1 VGVFISVV
9 DKHWTDVVIFSAKH
23 ERTKTKPIHWM
34 SSDSEPQ
41 FAFHNN
47 LDAKEVEL
55 ARK

>member
-1 VGVFISVV
+1 
-9 DKHWTDVVIFSAKH
+9 
-23 ERTKTKPIHWM
+23 M

-55 ARK
+55 ARKQILERREREGNHLVEFKSVDDFILP